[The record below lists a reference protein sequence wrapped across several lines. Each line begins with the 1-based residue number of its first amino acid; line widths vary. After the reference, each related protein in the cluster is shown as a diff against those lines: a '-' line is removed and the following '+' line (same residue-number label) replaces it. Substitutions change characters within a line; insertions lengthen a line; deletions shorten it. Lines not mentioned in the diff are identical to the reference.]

1 MREKKKDSAKKRT
14 RACEGEKET
23 ESVWCVSGSV
33 LSKGKRER
41 KRARAR
47 AQRCMCVLPKGA
59 RGNFGLKGKRQVA
72 DAAVNQFGAATAGT

>member
-1 MREKKKDSAKKRT
+1 MRVRGRERDRE
-14 RACEGEKET
+14 C
-23 ESVWCVSGSV
+23 VWCVCGSV
-33 LSKGKRER
+33 LSKGQRER

-59 RGNFGLKGKRQVA
+59 RGDFGLKGKRQVA